1 LKEIKNKKLQNA
13 EIVFDYS
20 NYGQIITPIKELV
33 GISGIMQASELTI
46 DSFETEDNILITAL
60 TDDGR
65 IIEEDI
71 AKKLFSLEAQIIG
84 NGIDINKDNI
94 LEKENEKVKIFTLSI
109 SERNSEFFNEEV
121 DKLDKW
127 AEDVKKSLEI
137 ELRRLDIDIKSM
149 KTNAKK
155 VLNLEE
161 KVKLQR
167 EIKDLEKK
175 RNEMRQKLYQAQDEV
190 DVKKENLLDKVEA
203 QLKQKTTLNPLFTI
217 KFKVI

>member
-1 LKEIKNKKLQNA
+1 MKEIKNKKLQNA